1 MEIPSSNNNN
11 DYDEDDD
18 DEKKAREEESRGRK
32 NPEYSCHQS
41 YECESNN
48 RHAAKS
54 LYYPSLVVA

>member
-1 MEIPSSNNNN
+1 MEHPSYNPSYNNNN
-11 DYDEDDD
+11 DDEDD
-18 DEKKAREEESRGRK
+18 DEKKGGK
-32 NPEYSCHQS
+32 KGGKKKEYSCHQS